1 MIVMDIA
8 EYARLIKDERQRQGI
23 SQTDM
28 AQRLGVSRRWLIEF
42 EHARVPNPG
51 FSTILS
57 ALTELGLALD
67 VRKTP
72 QPAELYE
79 WGHHERKH
87 SQCISRRNTHRPV
100 SKNKRW
106 QHYFP
111 ISRFLSLVAITHTNI
126 AFHAHYRSR
135 IFRRHPA

>member
-42 EHARVPNPG
+42 EPARVPNPE

-57 ALTELGLALD
+57 ALTELGLSLD

-79 WGHHERKH
+79 W
-87 SQCISRRNTHRPV
+87 
-100 SKNKRW
+100 
-106 QHYFP
+106 
-111 ISRFLSLVAITHTNI
+111 
-126 AFHAHYRSR
+126 
-135 IFRRHPA
+135 

>member
-42 EHARVPNPG
+42 EHARVPNPE

-57 ALTELGLALD
+57 ALTELDLSLD

-79 WGHHERKH
+79 W
-87 SQCISRRNTHRPV
+87 
-100 SKNKRW
+100 
-106 QHYFP
+106 
-111 ISRFLSLVAITHTNI
+111 
-126 AFHAHYRSR
+126 
-135 IFRRHPA
+135 

>member
-51 FSTILS
+51 SSTILS
-57 ALTELGLALD
+57 ALTELGLSLD

-79 WGHHERKH
+79 W
-87 SQCISRRNTHRPV
+87 
-100 SKNKRW
+100 
-106 QHYFP
+106 
-111 ISRFLSLVAITHTNI
+111 
-126 AFHAHYRSR
+126 
-135 IFRRHPA
+135 

>member
-8 EYARLIKDERQRQGI
+8 EYARLIKDER
-23 SQTDM
+23 
-28 AQRLGVSRRWLIEF
+28 QRLGVSRRWLIEF

-57 ALTELGLALD
+57 ALTELGLSLD

-79 WGHHERKH
+79 W
-87 SQCISRRNTHRPV
+87 
-100 SKNKRW
+100 
-106 QHYFP
+106 
-111 ISRFLSLVAITHTNI
+111 
-126 AFHAHYRSR
+126 
-135 IFRRHPA
+135 

>member
-42 EHARVPNPG
+42 EHARVPNPE

-57 ALTELGLALD
+57 PLTELGLSLD

-79 WGHHERKH
+79 W
-87 SQCISRRNTHRPV
+87 
-100 SKNKRW
+100 
-106 QHYFP
+106 
-111 ISRFLSLVAITHTNI
+111 
-126 AFHAHYRSR
+126 
-135 IFRRHPA
+135 

>member
-42 EHARVPNPG
+42 EHARVPNPE

-57 ALTELGLALD
+57 ALTERGLSLD

-79 WGHHERKH
+79 W
-87 SQCISRRNTHRPV
+87 
-100 SKNKRW
+100 
-106 QHYFP
+106 
-111 ISRFLSLVAITHTNI
+111 
-126 AFHAHYRSR
+126 
-135 IFRRHPA
+135 

>member
-42 EHARVPNPG
+42 EHARVPG

-57 ALTELGLALD
+57 ALTELGLSLD

-79 WGHHERKH
+79 W
-87 SQCISRRNTHRPV
+87 
-100 SKNKRW
+100 
-106 QHYFP
+106 
-111 ISRFLSLVAITHTNI
+111 
-126 AFHAHYRSR
+126 
-135 IFRRHPA
+135 

>member
-28 AQRLGVSRRWLIEF
+28 AQRLGVSRRGLIEF
-42 EHARVPNPG
+42 EHAGVPIPG

-57 ALTELGLALD
+57 ALTELGLSLD

-79 WGHHERKH
+79 W
-87 SQCISRRNTHRPV
+87 
-100 SKNKRW
+100 
-106 QHYFP
+106 
-111 ISRFLSLVAITHTNI
+111 
-126 AFHAHYRSR
+126 
-135 IFRRHPA
+135 

>member
-28 AQRLGVSRRWLIEF
+28 AQRLGVSRRWLIEI
-42 EHARVPNPG
+42 EHARVTNPG

-57 ALTELGLALD
+57 ALTELGLSLD

-79 WGHHERKH
+79 W
-87 SQCISRRNTHRPV
+87 
-100 SKNKRW
+100 
-106 QHYFP
+106 
-111 ISRFLSLVAITHTNI
+111 
-126 AFHAHYRSR
+126 
-135 IFRRHPA
+135 

>member
-42 EHARVPNPG
+42 EHARVPNPE
-51 FSTILS
+51 FSSILS
-57 ALTELGLALD
+57 ALTELGLSLD

-79 WGHHERKH
+79 W
-87 SQCISRRNTHRPV
+87 
-100 SKNKRW
+100 
-106 QHYFP
+106 
-111 ISRFLSLVAITHTNI
+111 
-126 AFHAHYRSR
+126 
-135 IFRRHPA
+135 

>member
-42 EHARVPNPG
+42 EHARVPNPE

-57 ALTELGLALD
+57 ALAELGLSLD

-79 WGHHERKH
+79 W
-87 SQCISRRNTHRPV
+87 
-100 SKNKRW
+100 
-106 QHYFP
+106 
-111 ISRFLSLVAITHTNI
+111 
-126 AFHAHYRSR
+126 
-135 IFRRHPA
+135 

>member
-28 AQRLGVSRRWLIEF
+28 AQQLGVSRRWLIEF
-42 EHARVPNPG
+42 EHARVPNPE

-57 ALTELGLALD
+57 ALTELGLSLD

-79 WGHHERKH
+79 W
-87 SQCISRRNTHRPV
+87 
-100 SKNKRW
+100 
-106 QHYFP
+106 
-111 ISRFLSLVAITHTNI
+111 
-126 AFHAHYRSR
+126 
-135 IFRRHPA
+135 

>member
-8 EYARLIKDERQRQGI
+8 EYARLIKNERQRQGI

-42 EHARVPNPG
+42 EHARVPNPE

-57 ALTELGLALD
+57 ALTELGLSLD

-79 WGHHERKH
+79 W
-87 SQCISRRNTHRPV
+87 
-100 SKNKRW
+100 
-106 QHYFP
+106 
-111 ISRFLSLVAITHTNI
+111 
-126 AFHAHYRSR
+126 
-135 IFRRHPA
+135 

>member
-51 FSTILS
+51 CSTNLS
-57 ALTELGLALD
+57 ALTELGLSLD

-79 WGHHERKH
+79 W
-87 SQCISRRNTHRPV
+87 
-100 SKNKRW
+100 
-106 QHYFP
+106 
-111 ISRFLSLVAITHTNI
+111 
-126 AFHAHYRSR
+126 
-135 IFRRHPA
+135 

>member
-28 AQRLGVSRRWLIEF
+28 AQRLGGSRRWLIEF
-42 EHARVPNPG
+42 EHARVPNPE

-57 ALTELGLALD
+57 ALTELGLSLD

-79 WGHHERKH
+79 W
-87 SQCISRRNTHRPV
+87 
-100 SKNKRW
+100 
-106 QHYFP
+106 
-111 ISRFLSLVAITHTNI
+111 
-126 AFHAHYRSR
+126 
-135 IFRRHPA
+135 

>member
-42 EHARVPNPG
+42 GHARVPYPG

-57 ALTELGLALD
+57 ALTELGLSLD

-79 WGHHERKH
+79 W
-87 SQCISRRNTHRPV
+87 
-100 SKNKRW
+100 
-106 QHYFP
+106 
-111 ISRFLSLVAITHTNI
+111 
-126 AFHAHYRSR
+126 
-135 IFRRHPA
+135 

>member
-42 EHARVPNPG
+42 EHARVPNPE

-57 ALTELGLALD
+57 ALTELGLSLD
-67 VRKTP
+67 VHKTP

-79 WGHHERKH
+79 W
-87 SQCISRRNTHRPV
+87 
-100 SKNKRW
+100 
-106 QHYFP
+106 
-111 ISRFLSLVAITHTNI
+111 
-126 AFHAHYRSR
+126 
-135 IFRRHPA
+135 

>member
-42 EHARVPNPG
+42 EHARIPNPE

-57 ALTELGLALD
+57 ALTELGLSLD

-79 WGHHERKH
+79 W
-87 SQCISRRNTHRPV
+87 
-100 SKNKRW
+100 
-106 QHYFP
+106 
-111 ISRFLSLVAITHTNI
+111 
-126 AFHAHYRSR
+126 
-135 IFRRHPA
+135 

>member
-28 AQRLGVSRRWLIEF
+28 AQRLGVSRRWLIVF
-42 EHARVPNPG
+42 AHARVPNPG
-51 FSTILS
+51 VSTILS
-57 ALTELGLALD
+57 ARTELGLSLD

-79 WGHHERKH
+79 W
-87 SQCISRRNTHRPV
+87 
-100 SKNKRW
+100 
-106 QHYFP
+106 
-111 ISRFLSLVAITHTNI
+111 
-126 AFHAHYRSR
+126 
-135 IFRRHPA
+135 

>member
-23 SQTDM
+23 SHTDM

-42 EHARVPNPG
+42 EHARVPNPE

-57 ALTELGLALD
+57 ALTELGLSLD

-79 WGHHERKH
+79 W
-87 SQCISRRNTHRPV
+87 
-100 SKNKRW
+100 
-106 QHYFP
+106 
-111 ISRFLSLVAITHTNI
+111 
-126 AFHAHYRSR
+126 
-135 IFRRHPA
+135 

>member
-28 AQRLGVSRRWLIEF
+28 AQRLGVSRRWLIES
-42 EHARVPNPG
+42 EHARVPNPE

-57 ALTELGLALD
+57 ALTELGLSLD

-79 WGHHERKH
+79 W
-87 SQCISRRNTHRPV
+87 
-100 SKNKRW
+100 
-106 QHYFP
+106 
-111 ISRFLSLVAITHTNI
+111 
-126 AFHAHYRSR
+126 
-135 IFRRHPA
+135 

>member
-28 AQRLGVSRRWLIEF
+28 AQRLGVPRRWLIEF
-42 EHARVPNPG
+42 EHARVPNPE

-57 ALTELGLALD
+57 ALTELGLSLD

-79 WGHHERKH
+79 W
-87 SQCISRRNTHRPV
+87 
-100 SKNKRW
+100 
-106 QHYFP
+106 
-111 ISRFLSLVAITHTNI
+111 
-126 AFHAHYRSR
+126 
-135 IFRRHPA
+135 

>member
-42 EHARVPNPG
+42 EHARVLNPE

-57 ALTELGLALD
+57 ALTELGLSLD

-79 WGHHERKH
+79 W
-87 SQCISRRNTHRPV
+87 
-100 SKNKRW
+100 
-106 QHYFP
+106 
-111 ISRFLSLVAITHTNI
+111 
-126 AFHAHYRSR
+126 
-135 IFRRHPA
+135 

>member
-42 EHARVPNPG
+42 EHTRVPNPE

-57 ALTELGLALD
+57 ALTELGLSLD

-79 WGHHERKH
+79 W
-87 SQCISRRNTHRPV
+87 
-100 SKNKRW
+100 
-106 QHYFP
+106 
-111 ISRFLSLVAITHTNI
+111 
-126 AFHAHYRSR
+126 
-135 IFRRHPA
+135 

>member
-57 ALTELGLALD
+57 ALTELGLSLD
-67 VRKTP
+67 IRKTP

-79 WGHHERKH
+79 W
-87 SQCISRRNTHRPV
+87 
-100 SKNKRW
+100 
-106 QHYFP
+106 
-111 ISRFLSLVAITHTNI
+111 
-126 AFHAHYRSR
+126 
-135 IFRRHPA
+135 

>member
-42 EHARVPNPG
+42 EHARVPKPG
-51 FSTILS
+51 CSPLLG
-57 ALTELGLALD
+57 ALTELGLSLD

-79 WGHHERKH
+79 W
-87 SQCISRRNTHRPV
+87 
-100 SKNKRW
+100 
-106 QHYFP
+106 
-111 ISRFLSLVAITHTNI
+111 
-126 AFHAHYRSR
+126 
-135 IFRRHPA
+135 